1 MKYFYFLLLTAGL
14 LVPGCSAPEDDP
26 VPDPV
31 IYTVKP
37 PHVFRIAFGS
47 CSKHDLPQPLWKH
60 IVAEKPDVWIWL
72 GDIVYADT
80 RNMDKMKSYYDIQK
94 RKPWYQQLL
103 KTCPVIGVWDDH
115 DFGINN
121 GGVSYPMKTE
131 SQALLLDFLDEP
143 AVSPRRKREGV
154 WASYEYVFEN
164 RRIKIILPDERY
176 FRDKPGKNADILGE
190 TQWRWLENEI
200 YSDSA
205 DITFFSSSSQVLP
218 NEHWSEMWGDY
229 PKSRERL
236 LRLFRDSEK
245 SGLIILSGDR
255 HWGEISRMNDSPTGY
270 PLFEITSSG
279 MTHYKSWLA
288 NTFLPTT
295 NRYRI
300 GGTYRDLNYGLI
312 DIDFRKEPVTMNFEI
327 RDQFNIVRLRQ
338 VVALDSLKTDRTS
351 H

>member
-1 MKYFYFLLLTAGL
+1 MNLSRYLMMTCILMIVSCADYKD
-14 LVPGCSAPEDDP
+14 EP
-26 VPDPV
+26 VPDK
-31 IYTVKP
+31 ITYTHKP
-37 PHVFRIAFGS
+37 EHVFRIAFGS

-60 IVAEKPDVWIWL
+60 IVAENPDVWIWL

-80 RNMDKMKSYYDIQK
+80 KNMDKMKSYYDIQK
-94 RKPWYQQLL
+94 RIPWYQQLL

-121 GGVSYPMKTE
+121 GGASYPMKTE

-154 WASYEYVFEN
+154 WVSYEYVFEN
-164 RRIKIILPDERY
+164 RRIKIILPDERF
-176 FRDKPGKNADILGE
+176 FRDKPGENADILGE
-190 TQWRWLENEI
+190 AQWSWLENEI
-200 YSDSA
+200 LKDSA
-205 DITFFSSSSQVLP
+205 DITFFGSSSQVLP
-218 NEHWSEMWGDY
+218 DEHWSEMWGDY

-236 LRLFRDSEK
+236 FRLFHDSKK

-270 PLFEITSSG
+270 SLYEITSSG

-288 NTFLPTT
+288 YTFLPTK

-300 GGTYRDLNYGLI
+300 GETYRNLNYGLI
-312 DIDFRKEPVTMNFEI
+312 DIDLGHNPVTITCEI
-327 RDQFNIVRLRQ
+327 RDQDNNPRLKQ
-338 VVALDSLKTDRTS
+338 VITLDSLRTNYEKP
-351 H
+351 